1 MKEEGWM
8 NEWWEGG
15 LKDEK
20 GGGLKIEGVT
30 GKMYKLKKT
39 RSPVFKKN

>member
-1 MKEEGWM
+1 M
-8 NEWWEGG
+8 NECREGG

-20 GGGLKIEGVT
+20 GGLKIEGVT

-39 RSPVFKKN
+39 RSPVFNTSKTGKCPI